1 LRLHSHKFASGTAL
15 ARAVAK
21 NTAVPHAVEERS
33 MNRKPVSVSRRVLLS
48 SFALGAALASGLLAA
63 TPASAQTPIRFTL
76 DWRFEGPSAPF
87 LAAIER
93 GYFAEEGLEVTI
105 DTGAGSLE
113 SIPRVASGPY
123 EMGFGDFNSLIRF
136 RDQNPDLN
144 LKAVM
149 MVYNKPAF
157 AIVGRRSRGIT
168 EDIESL
174 RGKRFG
180 APAADAAFAQWP
192 IFRTVNEIDEQE
204 WGMTFENVGF
214 PVREPMLA
222 QGEVDAVFGF
232 AMSSAIN
239 LAARGVPMEDIV
251 VMNMGDY
258 GVELYGNVIMASPR
272 MIEENPEAIQGF
284 LRAFL
289 KGLRAVKENPDEGAG
304 FVVQYNDVA
313 RRETERDRLVMTI
326 ENNIITDEVRE
337 HGFGDVQEDRFERAM
352 EQIALT
358 YEFTNRP
365 SLEDV
370 FTSEFLP
377 PLEDRRFD

>member
-1 LRLHSHKFASGTAL
+1 MDELHP
-15 ARAVAK
+15 ARALPEPEQEIPCFA
-21 NTAVPHAVEERS
+21 PYAVEERS
-33 MNRKPVSVSRRVLLS
+33 MNRKTMSFSRRLVLS
-48 SFALGAALASGLLAA
+48 SFAAGAALASGLLAA
-63 TPASAQTPIRFTL
+63 TPSLAQTPIRFTL

-87 LAAIER
+87 LAAIEK
-93 GYFAEEGLEVTI
+93 GYFAEEGLDVTI

-136 RDQNPDLN
+136 RDQNPEVGV
-144 LKAVM
+144 KAVM

-180 APAADAAFAQWP
+180 APAPDAAYAQWP
-192 IFRTVNEIDEQE
+192 IFRSVNDIDEEE
-204 WGMTFENVGF
+204 WEMTFENVGF

-272 MIEENPEAIQGF
+272 LMEENPEAIKGF

-289 KGLRAVKENPDEGAG
+289 KGVRSVNENPDEGAG
-304 FVVQYNDVA
+304 FVVKYNDVA
-313 RRETERDRLVMTI
+313 RREVERDRLVMTL

-337 HGFGDVQEDRFERAM
+337 LGFGDIQADRFERAM
-352 EQIALT
+352 DQIGLT
-358 YEFTNRP
+358 FEFSNRP
-365 SLEDV
+365 EMDDV
-370 FTSEFLP
+370 FTAEFLP
-377 PLEDRRFD
+377 PVEDRQFD

>member
-1 LRLHSHKFASGTAL
+1 MH
-15 ARAVAK
+15 
-21 NTAVPHAVEERS
+21 
-33 MNRKPVSVSRRVLLS
+33 RKSKSVSRRILLS
-48 SFALGAALASGLLAA
+48 TLAAGIVLATGLLAPGA
-63 TPASAQTPIRFTL
+63 AEAQTPVRFTL

-87 LAAIER
+87 LAALEK
-93 GYFAEEGLEVTI
+93 GYFAEEGLDVTI

-123 EMGFGDFNSLIRF
+123 DMGFGDINSLIRF
-136 RDQNPDLN
+136 RDQNPDAGV
-144 LKAVM
+144 KAVM

-168 EDIESL
+168 EEVESL
-174 RGKRFG
+174 RGKKFG
-180 APAADAAFAQWP
+180 APAPDAAYAQWP
-192 IFRTVNEIDEQE
+192 IFREVNDIDEEE
-204 WGMTFENVGF
+204 WDMTFENVGF

-239 LAARGVPMEDIV
+239 LAARGVPTEDIV

-258 GVELYGNVIMASPR
+258 GVELYGNVIMASER
-272 MIEENPEAIQGF
+272 FMEENPEAVRGF

-289 KGLRAVKENPDEGAG
+289 KGLRDVIASPDEGAG

-313 RRETERDRLVMTI
+313 RREVERDRLVMTI

-337 HGFGDVQEDRFERAM
+337 NGFGGIQADRFERAM

-358 YEFTNRP
+358 YDFSDKPTMDE
-365 SLEDV
+365 V
-370 FTSEFLP
+370 FTDEFLP
-377 PLEDRRFD
+377 APEERQFD

>member
-1 LRLHSHKFASGTAL
+1 
-15 ARAVAK
+15 
-21 NTAVPHAVEERS
+21 
-33 MNRKPVSVSRRVLLS
+33 MNRKSMSFSRRVLLS
-48 SFALGAALASGLLAA
+48 SVAAGVAMASGLFAA
-63 TPASAQTPIRFTL
+63 TPSLAETPIRFTL

-87 LAAIER
+87 LAAIEK
-93 GYFAEEGLEVTI
+93 GYFAEEGLNVTI

-136 RDQNPDLN
+136 NDQNPEVGV
-144 LKAVM
+144 KAVM

-174 RGKRFG
+174 RGKKFG
-180 APAADAAFAQWP
+180 APAPDAAFAQWP
-192 IFRTVNEIDEQE
+192 IFRTVNDIDETE
-204 WGMTFENVGF
+204 WDMTFENVGF

-239 LAARGVPMEDIV
+239 LAARGVPAEDIV

-272 MIEENPEAIQGF
+272 LMEENPAAIEGF

-289 KGLRAVKENPDEGAG
+289 KGVRSVVENPDEGAG
-304 FVVQYNDVA
+304 FVVKYNDVA
-313 RRETERDRLVMTI
+313 RREVERDRLVMTL
-326 ENNIITDEVRE
+326 ENNIVTDEVRE
-337 HGFGDVQEDRFERAM
+337 LGFGDIEEERFERAM
-352 EQIALT
+352 EQIGLT
-358 YEFTNRP
+358 FNFSNRP
-365 SLEDV
+365 TMDDV
-370 FTSEFLP
+370 FTSAFLP
-377 PLEDRRFD
+377 PLEDRQFD

>member
-1 LRLHSHKFASGTAL
+1 
-15 ARAVAK
+15 
-21 NTAVPHAVEERS
+21 
-33 MNRKPVSVSRRVLLS
+33 MNRKSMSFSRRVLLS
-48 SFALGAALASGLLAA
+48 SFAAGAALASGLLAA
-63 TPASAQTPIRFTL
+63 TPSLAQTPIRFTL

-87 LAAIER
+87 LAAIEK
-93 GYFAEEGLEVTI
+93 GYFAEEGLDVTI

-136 RDQNPDLN
+136 RDQNPDVGV
-144 LKAVM
+144 KAVM

-168 EDIESL
+168 EDVESL
-174 RGKRFG
+174 RGKKFG
-180 APAADAAFAQWP
+180 APAPDAAYAQWP
-192 IFRTVNEIDEQE
+192 IFREVNDIDEGE
-204 WGMTFENVGF
+204 WDMTFENVGF

-272 MIEENPEAIQGF
+272 LMEENPEAIQGF
-284 LRAFL
+284 LRAFI
-289 KGLRAVKENPDEGAG
+289 KGLRSVIDNPDEGAG

-313 RRETERDRLVMTI
+313 RREVERDRLVMTI
-326 ENNIITDEVRE
+326 ENNILTDEVRE
-337 HGFGDVQEDRFERAM
+337 HGFGDIQADRFERAM

-358 YEFTNRP
+358 FEFSDRP
-365 SLEDV
+365 AMDDV
-370 FTSEFLP
+370 FTDEFLP
-377 PLEDRRFD
+377 PVEERRLD

>member
-1 LRLHSHKFASGTAL
+1 MHP
-15 ARAVAK
+15 ARALPEPEQESAIC
-21 NTAVPHAVEERS
+21 PHAVEERS
-33 MNRKPVSVSRRVLLS
+33 MNRKSMSFSRRVLLTS
-48 SFALGAALASGLLAA
+48 LAAGAALASGLLAA
-63 TPASAQTPIRFTL
+63 TPSLAQTPIRFTL

-87 LAAIER
+87 LAAIEK
-93 GYFAEEGLEVTI
+93 GYFKEEGLDVTI

-136 RDQNPDLN
+136 RDQNPDVGV
-144 LKAVM
+144 KAVM

-174 RGKRFG
+174 RGKKFG
-180 APAADAAFAQWP
+180 APAPDAAYAQWP
-192 IFRTVNEIDEQE
+192 IFRTVNNIDEAE
-204 WGMTFENVGF
+204 WAMTFENVGF

-272 MIEENPEAIQGF
+272 LMEENPEAIQGF
-284 LRAFL
+284 LRAFI
-289 KGLRAVKENPDEGAG
+289 KGLRSVIDNPDEGAG

-337 HGFGDVQEDRFERAM
+337 HGFGDIQANRFERAM

-358 YEFTNRP
+358 FQFSNRP
-365 SLEDV
+365 EMDDV
-370 FTSEFLP
+370 FTAEFLP
-377 PLEDRRFD
+377 PAEDRQFD